1 MRALSQSAQHYAR
14 SSDGSLSQPL
24 AEGLAQKW
32 EELHSVAAE
41 LATMADLAPETFD
54 ERLAAFPMMLDEA
67 SEWQRQMAGQGI
79 EDIDAMMRPGLT
91 AIATITQRGADF
103 QAPAMTLWREF
114 HHAREAVLALVQ
126 PASGIATYA

>member
-1 MRALSQSAQHYAR
+1 
-14 SSDGSLSQPL
+14 
-24 AEGLAQKW
+24 
-32 EELHSVAAE
+32 
-41 LATMADLAPETFD
+41 
-54 ERLAAFPMMLDEA
+54 MMLDEA
-67 SEWQRQMAGQGI
+67 SEWQRQMASQGI

-91 AIATITQRGADF
+91 AIATITQRGADV